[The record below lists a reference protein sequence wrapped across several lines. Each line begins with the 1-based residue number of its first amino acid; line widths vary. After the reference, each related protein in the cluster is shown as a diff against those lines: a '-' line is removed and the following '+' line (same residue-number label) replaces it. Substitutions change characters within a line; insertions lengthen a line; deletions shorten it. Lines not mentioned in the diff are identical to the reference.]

1 MRTFLRRLRQNWDLV
16 LFAVA
21 GLVAFLLVEGCALS
35 IPQKIEV
42 CQQSIQVLVL
52 PECMRL
58 VEVGE
63 QYVSLCIEVAESAIV
78 ACDAGFSED
87 PVIMCARLSSAASQ
101 CEGLVPGD
109 NARNIETCERVLR
122 ASHIA
127 CTLAVSSL
135 GGS

>member
-1 MRTFLRRLRQNWDLV
+1 MYRLV
-16 LFAVA
+16 PALFAA
-21 GLVAFLLVEGCALS
+21 ALLMGCQLTPA
-35 IPQKIEV
+35 QRVQV
-42 CQQSIQVLVL
+42 CEQSIQVLVL

-63 QYVSLCIEVAESAIV
+63 RYVSLCIEVAESAIV
-78 ACDAGFSED
+78 ACDAGFNDD

-109 NARNIETCERVLR
+109 NARNVETCERVLR

-135 GGS
+135 GGDSE

>member
-1 MRTFLRRLRQNWDLV
+1 MNRLIPV
-16 LFAVA
+16 LIAA
-21 GLVAFLLVEGCALS
+21 ALLMGCQLTAA
-35 IPQKIEV
+35 QQVEV
-42 CQQSIQVLVL
+42 CQTSIQILVL

-58 VEVGE
+58 TEVGDE
-63 QYVSLCIEVAESAIV
+63 YVSLCIEVAESAIV
-78 ACDAGFSED
+78 ACDAGFNND

-109 NARNIETCERVLR
+109 NARNVETCERVLR

-135 GGS
+135 GGNSE

>member
-1 MRTFLRRLRQNWDLV
+1 MNRAALIFPAALIGGLLG
-16 LFAVA
+16 LFVVA
-21 GLVAFLLVEGCALS
+21 CQLS
-35 IPQKIEV
+35 VPQKIEV

-63 QYVSLCIEVAESAIV
+63 QYVSLCVEVAESAIV

-109 NARNIETCERVLR
+109 NVRNIETCERVLR